1 MHPYT
6 ASYLACAPFS
16 AHARGTR
23 PCLENTSWRV
33 QQPLKKSFAKLG
45 ILETL
50 ANSLAKGCRV
60 DEHDLTGGSMD
71 ALDINIVK

>member
-1 MHPYT
+1 M
-6 ASYLACAPFS
+6 
-16 AHARGTR
+16 
-23 PCLENTSWRV
+23 ENTSWRV